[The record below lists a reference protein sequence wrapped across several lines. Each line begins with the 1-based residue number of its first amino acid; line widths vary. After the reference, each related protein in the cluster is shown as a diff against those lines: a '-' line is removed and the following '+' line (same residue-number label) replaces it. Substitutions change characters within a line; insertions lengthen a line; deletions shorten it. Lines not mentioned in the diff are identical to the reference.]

1 MIEDATLTGGT
12 TVPRLV
18 VRIGGR
24 VIQEASLRTELSI
37 GRAEDND
44 LRLADPKASRHHAR
58 LHREGN
64 AFILTDLGSANGT
77 LLNGVRL
84 TVPRPVQ
91 HGDRIVIGDTE
102 LIFQEPGRSTEETII
117 SAVPLTAPRPAEAW
131 RPAQTVPPPVEP
143 APIPAPRRSGGNRGL
158 TIALVLVAA
167 VLLLALVLATIY
179 LLVPDLFGQRQPITQ
194 ATSTSPLVITSP
206 TVAPIVSTEPPTA
219 VAPPVTT
226 PEVSTA
232 EPSPAPPANID
243 DFLAQAAALT
253 RRSKFEE
260 AIAIYQNLAEQ
271 APADAR
277 PEIGWTWALILDN
290 QADQAVVHGQKAVQ
304 LDPTSADAATALA
317 RAYLETG
324 NTAQAVALAETAVTL
339 NPASSQA
346 NAILA
351 EAYMAADNLQQAVDR
366 ADMALVQ
373 DINNAEAHR
382 VRAWLYHLVDNDLG
396 RAANELQI
404 AAGLQPELWLRRHD
418 LGLLL
423 LEAEDYI
430 TAIMAFQDALNIR
443 PKAVTY
449 TAIGDAYYRLRQFDQ
464 AKASLQQALAT
475 GANDVNTYALL
486 GASLARLNRCEEAR
500 TYYDQALAL
509 AADNPLALEA
519 KNLCQTIT
527 PSPEASAT
535 TTSPPPST
543 LAPTPKPTVPPTPK
557 PTTPPA
563 PLSGRIAFPVW
574 NPETGAYDTYIAK
587 ADGSGRHR
595 VVKDVSGMHQPA
607 LSPTGEWL
615 LVNGERGDYQN
626 MYLVKPDGSGL
637 KKITNFTEDGQPSWS
652 PDGRGFVLATTRD
665 QPNHPQR
672 IYVIDEVPFTG
683 KLEPGRLLV
692 TPSGPVQG
700 EYPTWTPDNQIVYK
714 GCDYTVL
721 PHDCGL
727 FIINVGGGAFKQ
739 LTHNP
744 NDTAPAAYGGRIAF
758 MSNRDGNWEI
768 YIMNYDGSGIKR
780 LTNNAANDGLPV
792 WSPDGKTI
800 AFVSDQGGA
809 WAIWAMNPD
818 GSSRRKLFDI
828 GGGGLAF
835 DWTRE
840 RISWG
845 P

>member
-1 MIEDATLTGGT
+1 MTEDATLTGGAML
-12 TVPRLV
+12 PRLV
-18 VRIGGR
+18 VRMGGR
-24 VIQEASLRTELSI
+24 VIQEANLRTELSI

-58 LHREGN
+58 VRREGT
-64 AFILTDLGSANGT
+64 AFVLTDLGSANGT

-84 TVPRPVQ
+84 TTPRPLQ

-102 LIFQEPGRSTEETII
+102 LIFQEPGRSAEETIV
-117 SAVPLTAPRPAEAW
+117 SPAPLTAVLPVGPRQPVQA
-131 RPAQTVPPPVEP
+131 VPPPPRPVP
-143 APIPAPRRSGGNRGL
+143 ADRRSGGSRGL

-167 VLLLALVLATIY
+167 TLLLALVFTAVY
-179 LLVPDLFGQRQPITQ
+179 LLAPNLLGQKQPITQ
-194 ATSTSPLVITSP
+194 ATATPPPVVTATATSA
-206 TVAPIVSTEPPTA
+206 VASSEPPATTA
-219 VAPPVTT
+219 LPLTT
-226 PEVSTA
+226 PEAPTT
-232 EPSPAPPANID
+232 EPGPPLPANLD
-243 DFLAQAAALT
+243 PLLDQAAALT

-260 AIAIYQNLAEQ
+260 AIAIYQDLAQQ
-271 APADAR
+271 APGDAR
-277 PEIGWTWALILDN
+277 PEVGWAWALILDN
-290 QADQAVVHGQKAVQ
+290 QADQAVAHGQKAVQ
-304 LDPTSADAATALA
+304 LDPTSAEAATALA

-339 NPASSQA
+339 NRGSSLA

-351 EAYMAADNLQQAVDR
+351 EAYMATDNLQQAVDR

-382 VRAWLYHLVDNDLG
+382 VRAWLYHLADNDLG

-423 LEAEDYI
+423 LEAENYV

-449 TAIGDAYYRLRQFDQ
+449 TAIGNAYYRLGQFDQ
-464 AKASLQQALAT
+464 ARASLQQAVAT
-475 GANDVNTYALL
+475 GANDVDTYALL
-486 GASLARLNRCEEAR
+486 AVTLARLNRCDEAR

-509 AADNPLALEA
+509 AADQPLALEA
-519 KNLCQTIT
+519 QSLCQVAP

-535 TTSPPPST
+535 TPSLPPTAP
-543 LAPTPKPTVPPTPK
+543 APTPQPTTPPTPK

-595 VVKDVSGMHQPA
+595 VIKDISGMHQPA

-626 MYLVKPDGSGL
+626 MYLVRPDGSGL
-637 KKITNFTEDGQPSWS
+637 KKITNYTEDGQPSWS
-652 PDGRGFVLATTRD
+652 PDGAGFVLATTRD

-672 IYVIDEVPFTG
+672 IYVIDQAPFTG
-683 KLEPGRLLV
+683 KMEDGRLLA

-721 PHDCGL
+721 PQDCGL
-727 FIINVGGGAFKQ
+727 FIINVHGGAFKQ

-768 YIMNYDGSGIKR
+768 YIMNYDGTGVRR
-780 LTNNAANDGLPV
+780 LTNNAADDGLPV

-800 AFVSDQGGA
+800 AFVSNQGGA
-809 WAIWAMNPD
+809 WAVWAMNPD